1 MDFSLR
7 ENFRLFWKSEKMEDQ
22 RILSLRFFRKSV
34 KVFARPSSKGF
45 KLFMLERRYLS
56 RNMVNSDGK

>member
-1 MDFSLR
+1 
-7 ENFRLFWKSEKMEDQ
+7 MEDQ